1 MYGMRRSITPGLS
14 RRQDSKPN
22 SQSFEDQQI
31 DVNDKDDETQEI
43 AAYLNLIRKRHDK
56 IKQENIKKKI
66 ILERLKKDYEK
77 ALFMTQDSEENSS
90 VIESKI
96 QTTKESLEITKKQ
109 HKQEISDY
117 KSCLHML
124 DRMKK
129 DKIAMEIRANT
140 IQSSL
145 KSTRLVLNSEV
156 KKSQQSKEANFQSK
170 MMLVDIRKTYSQ
182 SRRKKDEYVINLE
195 KELKSREDV
204 AARREDRQKRQME
217 IAEAAAN
224 DDKDSPEVKLREKL
238 LLCKMWLN
246 FLSKKLTSEM
256 KKAIDVERAFS
267 KIKSATGL
275 SDVNEIVE
283 KFLTREQNYFM
294 LLQAVSDAEKKLNL
308 LRKENKSAK
317 DMLVTLQF
325 EDPKEKE
332 TLMVIN
338 ILEKKVVQNHKNYEN
353 VKEKLKNTI
362 KLYDQLLNWTQKMM
376 TTMNIPNSF
385 DLHSG
390 SKANEAK
397 NNLPDVFSVIQLNL
411 GQLAETVKSSP
422 EEAKRAF
429 EDFDEFSQ
437 MKTEEVVEKM
447 STEDALSKIIRVRM
461 VNLAIE
467 DDDAVFENREVKSRG
482 VKN

>member
-1 MYGMRRSITPGLS
+1 MYGIRRSITPGLS
-14 RRQDSKPN
+14 RRHDSKPN
-22 SQSFEDQQI
+22 SQSFDDQQI

-56 IKQENIKKKI
+56 IKQENLKKKV

-77 ALFMTQDSEENSS
+77 ALFMSQDSEENSS

-117 KSCLHML
+117 RSCLYML

-129 DKIAMEIRANT
+129 DKIAMEIKANT

-145 KSTRLVLNSEV
+145 KSTRFVLNTEV

-170 MMLVDIRKTYSQ
+170 MMLMDIKKTYSQ
-182 SRRKKDEYVINLE
+182 SKRKKDEYVINLE

-294 LLQAVSDAEKKLNL
+294 LLQAVSDAEKKLNF

-317 DMLVTLQF
+317 DMLLSLQF

-353 VKEKLKNTI
+353 VKDKLKSTI

-376 TTMNIPNSF
+376 ATMNIPNNL

-390 SKANEAK
+390 SKAYEAK
-397 NNLPDVFSVIQLNL
+397 NNLPDVFNVIQLNL

-422 EEAKRAF
+422 EEAKQAF
-429 EDFDEFSQ
+429 ENFNAFNQ
-437 MKTEEVVEKM
+437 MKTEEIVEKM

-461 VNLAIE
+461 GNLAIE

-482 VKN
+482 NKN

>member
-22 SQSFEDQQI
+22 SQSFDDQQI

-90 VIESKI
+90 SIESKI

-117 KSCLHML
+117 KSCLHIL

-170 MMLVDIRKTYSQ
+170 MILMDIRKTYSQ
-182 SRRKKDEYVINLE
+182 SKRKKDDYVINLE
-195 KELKSREDV
+195 RELKSREDV

-224 DDKDSPEVKLREKL
+224 DDKDSPEVKLREQL
-238 LLCKMWLN
+238 LLYKMWLN
-246 FLSKKLTSEM
+246 FLSKKLTGEM
-256 KKAIDVERAFS
+256 KQAIDVERAFS

-275 SDVNEIVE
+275 SDVNDIVE
-283 KFLTREQNYFM
+283 KFLTREQSYFM
-294 LLQAVSDAEKKLNL
+294 LLKAVNDAEKKLKNL
-308 LRKENKSAK
+308 TKENRTAK
-317 DMLVTLQF
+317 EMLMFLQF

-332 TLMVIN
+332 SLKMLKV
-338 ILEKKVVQNHKNYEN
+338 LEGKVVAGFKSYVNF
-353 VKEKLKNTI
+353 KEKFASSI
-362 KLYDQLLNWTQKMM
+362 KMYDQLLSWSQKIMVVM
-376 TTMNIPNSF
+376 GIPNNF

-397 NNLPDVFSVIQLNL
+397 NNLPDVFNVIHITLSQFV
-411 GQLAETVKSSP
+411 EIVKANS
-422 EEAKRAF
+422 
-429 EDFDEFSQ
+429 DEVRKISKTLSK
-437 MKTEEVVEKM
+437 MKTNQVIEKM
-447 STEDALSKIIRVRM
+447 STEDNLSKIIRVKM
-461 VNLAIE
+461 GSSNINNADE
-467 DDDAVFENREVKSRG
+467 AK
-482 VKN
+482 